1 MPMSYQPRKFQLFNR
16 KGNSKQHV
24 THIVE
29 TCNNAGINGDL
40 LVKQFVHS
48 LQRNTFDWYID
59 LAPEY
64 IDSWD
69 QMEWNSS
76 NVFITSEKL

>member
-40 LVKQFVHS
+40 LVKQFVQS
-48 LQRNTFDWYID
+48 LQRNPFDWYID